1 MPEPEVHFVVLHTPG
16 PNWQPGADPR
26 EQPGMEHH
34 VGHYATLLADG
45 RLEMGGPFLGQDQ
58 GGMMVATAE
67 TKLEELEE
75 FARIDPAVEGGLLT
89 YEIRAWYVPM
99 KRD

>member
-1 MPEPEVHFVVLHTPG
+1 
-16 PNWQPGADPR
+16 
-26 EQPGMEHH
+26 
-34 VGHYATLLADG
+34 
-45 RLEMGGPFLGQDQ
+45 
-58 GGMMVATAE
+58 MVATAE